1 MLRIRLLP
9 VLIVTAGASL
19 TFKLSDLVMTYPN
32 KNGLQKLWGG
42 TAQAADPNKTSL
54 QSLTS
59 MVGLSSEPK
68 ASATQTASTTAV
80 VPAGTT
86 LNPNAAATNGA
97 KDGTGSAETSPN
109 SLLNGKAELPKD
121 SSRFSQ
127 SEIDLLQSLAQRR
140 DSLDAREQQLQQRQM
155 TLDAAEKRLAE
166 KAAAL
171 EGMKGELMQLINRRN
186 QADDDRL
193 RRLVKI
199 YEGMKPVLAAQILQ
213 GMDTKD
219 AVGVLE
225 RMKEL
230 RVAPILGAMAPAR
243 AQLLSSLMAD
253 RPSSS
258 GLAGSTQGSDS
269 KNSKFDFPNSN
280 QKSMN

>member
-1 MLRIRLLP
+1 MMRIRLLP
-9 VLIVTAGASL
+9 ILIVSAGASL
-19 TFKLSDLVMTYPN
+19 TFKLSDLVVSYPN
-32 KNGLQKLWGG
+32 SSGLQKLWGG
-42 TAQAADPNKTSL
+42 TAQAADPTRTSL

-59 MVGLSSEPK
+59 MVGLSPEPK
-68 ASATQTASTTAV
+68 AKAGGGQAASNTAV

-86 LNPNAAATNGA
+86 VANTATSMSEPAAA
-97 KDGTGSAETSPN
+97 DGTTNTMLGA
-109 SLLNGKAELPKD
+109 KAELPKD
-121 SSRFSQ
+121 PTRFSQ

-140 DSLDAREQQLQQRQM
+140 DSLDTREQQLQQRQM

-230 RVAPILGAMAPAR
+230 RVAPILGAMTPAR

-253 RPSSS
+253 RPSTTTMS
-258 GLAGSTQGSDS
+258 GTNQGSDS
-269 KNSKFDFPNSN
+269 KKTGFEFPSYK
-280 QKSMN
+280 QK